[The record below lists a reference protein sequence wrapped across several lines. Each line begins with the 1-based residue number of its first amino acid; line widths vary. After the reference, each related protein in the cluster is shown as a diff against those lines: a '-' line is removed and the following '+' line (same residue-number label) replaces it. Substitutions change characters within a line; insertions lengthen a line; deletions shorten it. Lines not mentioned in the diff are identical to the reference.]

1 MTNKINPHQVAENV
15 FAFSGTEVNWV
26 LIHEGTELT
35 LVDAGWDS
43 DIQEVE
49 RSIRSLGRR
58 PEDVRAV
65 LLTHAHADHTGALN
79 HMHDNYGVPLY
90 MDALEVPNARGETT
104 ESGGPMD
111 VIKHAYRPQVVRW
124 AAQMV
129 KAGALKRFT
138 FPSALPFPK
147 EGPLDI
153 PGRPVPVATHG
164 HTSGHSSFFLP
175 DVGVLLSGDALVT
188 AHPLFSGGGPRL
200 LPGDFSHNQ
209 RDAIHALDA
218 FRALD
223 ADVFIPGHGQ
233 PCSDPSVTP
242 STVRLSAQPPVGD
255 PMTTADGSRAA
266 GFTRGMEVINAI
278 NGGSLTALADSLAD
292 ISPELGYQI
301 VSWAFGDIYSRPAL
315 PPRDRQLLTLAMLTA
330 LGGCEANCG
339 CISPWRSTSA
349 CVPKRSSKYSC
360 SPLST
365 ADSPRLSTRHSR
377 RRRCSRNAD
386 YSKTRPEPGRRLA
399 SAPCPRR
406 TKPTAGWAVS
416 SAGRDTCASG

>member
-1 MTNKINPHQVAENV
+1 MASPRQAAALVPRDVDVANGYRSCTSHSTLPSGSVIEATRALVSHSSTVAENV

-26 LIHEGTELT
+26 LIQEGTELT

-79 HMHDNYGVPLY
+79 DNYGVPLY

-153 PGRPVPVATHG
+153 PGRPVPVATH
-164 HTSGHSSFFLP
+164 
-175 DVGVLLSGDALVT
+175 
-188 AHPLFSGGGPRL
+188 R
-200 LPGDFSHNQ
+200 
-209 RDAIHALDA
+209 
-218 FRALD
+218 
-223 ADVFIPGHGQ
+223 
-233 PCSDPSVTP
+233 
-242 STVRLSAQPPVGD
+242 
-255 PMTTADGSRAA
+255 
-266 GFTRGMEVINAI
+266 
-278 NGGSLTALADSLAD
+278 
-292 ISPELGYQI
+292 
-301 VSWAFGDIYSRPAL
+301 
-315 PPRDRQLLTLAMLTA
+315 
-330 LGGCEANCG
+330 
-339 CISPWRSTSA
+339 
-349 CVPKRSSKYSC
+349 
-360 SPLST
+360 
-365 ADSPRLSTRHSR
+365 
-377 RRRCSRNAD
+377 
-386 YSKTRPEPGRRLA
+386 
-399 SAPCPRR
+399 
-406 TKPTAGWAVS
+406 
-416 SAGRDTCASG
+416 